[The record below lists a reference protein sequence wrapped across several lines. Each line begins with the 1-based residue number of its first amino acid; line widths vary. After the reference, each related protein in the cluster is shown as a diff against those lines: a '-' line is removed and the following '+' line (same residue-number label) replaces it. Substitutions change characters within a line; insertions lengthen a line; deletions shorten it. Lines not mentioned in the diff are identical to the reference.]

1 MTVSSEIIL
10 LLGTGWCLPLEELKI
25 LLIVIFK
32 IFEDVCW
39 IFLQFFVHVYSCVF
53 SLILLV
59 RSFVKCNV
67 LYNVVCTIHF
77 P

>member
-10 LLGTGWCLPLEELKI
+10 LLGTGWCLPLEELEI
-25 LLIVIFK
+25 LSIVIFK

-39 IFLQFFVHVYSCVF
+39 IFLHFFVHVYSCVF

-59 RSFVKCNV
+59 RSFVKCYV
-67 LYNVVCTIHF
+67 LYNVVCTVVRE
-77 P
+77 